1 MEKALKPLIREVS
14 DVMVQEEIPK
24 WELLPDGS
32 PIPEDREW
40 GAGAGRSR
48 TERKDSYGYII

>member
-32 PIPEDREW
+32 PIPEDRE
-40 GAGAGRSR
+40 
-48 TERKDSYGYII
+48 